1 MRAASWDRKP
11 SEWQVMSHF
20 PDQDEFCAG
29 NGFSGR
35 SPSTDVTHAVGDA
48 VDHEGGDIEMS
59 QAFGPIAGG
68 DPRDPLTSDRR
79 SDRRSGRRCGL
90 PAYRLHSRRS
100 DIWERRRRGKPGAFS
115 EMTSSRV
122 TAGGPANRSRSTS
135 GEDCPTDKLPVVDII
150 QG

>member
-1 MRAASWDRKP
+1 MPCANWDRSP
-11 SEWQVMSHF
+11 VAVMSHSF
-20 PDQDEFCAG
+20 DQHKFCAG
-29 NGFSGR
+29 NGFSR
-35 SPSTDVTHAVGDA
+35 PTAAHVAHAVSDA
-48 VDHEGGDIEMS
+48 VDQQGRDREMS